1 MSGIE
6 FTLGG
11 DDAPNRKPTAS
22 TAPKS
27 AAPGKR
33 PPGRPST
40 SAKQKD
46 NVAGALSTMESAYS
60 ALSMGALLINKPI
73 TAELVARGSEQ
84 WQASNRQAF
93 ESSPKLAATI
103 ASVGQASGVA
113 TFVITNVVAFGSI
126 LLTLRKEAAAQV
138 EANTAKDAPDNG

>member
-11 DDAPNRKPTAS
+11 DDTPNRKPSAS

-27 AAPGKR
+27 AATGKR

-46 NVAGALSTMESAYS
+46 NVAAALSTMESAYS
-60 ALSMGALLINKPI
+60 ALSMGALLINKPV
-73 TAELVARGSEQ
+73 TAELIARGSEQ

-103 ASVGQASGVA
+103 ANVGSASGVA
-113 TFVITNVVAFGSI
+113 TFAITNIVAFGSI
-126 LLTLRKEAAAQV
+126 LITMRREAAAQA
-138 EANTAKDAPDNG
+138 EMNTAKDAPDNG